1 MPVLTYF
8 DVVKMTII
16 LKCNA
21 IILLF
26 AYHVQ
31 GGDRG
36 DVGTVKLVG
45 LDYRLLVPIGPVQRV
60 LERGYA
66 ERVR

>member
-1 MPVLTYF
+1 V
-8 DVVKMTII
+8 
-16 LKCNA
+16 
-21 IILLF
+21 
-26 AYHVQ
+26 H

-36 DVGTVKLVG
+36 DVGTVKFVS
-45 LDYRLLVPIGPVQRV
+45 LDYSLLVPVGPIQRV